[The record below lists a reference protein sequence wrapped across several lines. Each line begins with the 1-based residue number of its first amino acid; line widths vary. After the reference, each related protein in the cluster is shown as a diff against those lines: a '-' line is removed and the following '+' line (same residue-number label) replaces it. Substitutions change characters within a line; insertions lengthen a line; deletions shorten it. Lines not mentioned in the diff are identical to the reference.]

1 MSKDSILW
9 GGDHTSRRQT
19 VHMDSHLYTR
29 FLLQSN
35 MKRHFKTS
43 IHLQKPRVSWYM
55 WMPTLH
61 ATGAPG
67 QQVFRK
73 PNPAQPG
80 IQDVA
85 RSYPSVIFSMMC
97 FLLCAICCLLH
108 GSCNMICSVWRLLLL
123 FFFGLCI
130 LAVNCYLCFYFP
142 TMLKRTIT
150 FIQRRMLGAWNTNGP
165 PSLLCL
171 ASREGTPSA
180 ASASIVWS
188 LENVCKITWKSY
200 TEYTGYTNHYIY
212 NTHIYIHIYIFTC
225 ISYLIESSLIL
236 CIES

>member
-1 MSKDSILW
+1 MVSCQRIPYFEEETIRVDVKLSTWIPISMQGFFCKVTWSTISKQADASISKHPGCNDIICGCQLCMQL
-9 GGDHTSRRQT
+9 G
-19 VHMDSHLYTR
+19 HLVNKH
-29 FLLQSN
+29 SE
-35 MKRHFKTS
+35 
-43 IHLQKPRVSWYM
+43 
-55 WMPTLH
+55 
-61 ATGAPG
+61 
-67 QQVFRK
+67 
-73 PNPAQPG
+73 NP
-80 IQDVA
+80 IQHNQGFA
-85 RSYPSVIFSMMC
+85 RSYPSVIFSLIC

-150 FIQRRMLGAWNTNGP
+150 FTQRRMLGAWNTNGP

-188 LENVCKITWKSY
+188 LENVCKMTWKSY
-200 TEYTGYTNHYIY
+200 RVYWIHMYTV
-212 NTHIYIHIYIFTC
+212 YIHILYT
-225 ISYLIESSLIL
+225 YLHVYHTSSNPP
-236 CIES
+236 

>member
-9 GGDHTSRRQT
+9 AGDHTSRRQI

-29 FLLQSN
+29 FLLQSD
-35 MKRHFKTS
+35 MKHHFKT
-43 IHLQKPRVSWYM
+43 KTPRVSWYYM

-80 IQDVA
+80 ILDVA
-85 RSYPSVIFSMMC
+85 RSYPSVIFSM
-97 FLLCAICCLLH
+97 ICCLLCTISCLFH
-108 GSCNMICSVWRLLLL
+108 GSCIMICSVWLLLLL
-123 FFFGLCI
+123 FFFGLCM

-142 TMLKRTIT
+142 TILKRTVT

-188 LENVCKITWKSY
+188 LENVCKMTWTSN
-200 TEYTGYTNHYIY
+200 TEYTSTYLHVY
-212 NTHIYIHIYIFTC
+212 HI
-225 ISYLIESSLIL
+225 ISHWILLSIMLES
-236 CIES
+236 